1 MNRKMK
7 EIKFGVCIWD
17 IVIDYLDDKIPEI
30 QELTELE
37 QEKLYGDAVRGVAE
51 MLVDDVKERC
61 DEIVDEIQQE
71 NLWGVYYPDEDERK
85 FSYEEASRGY

>member
-7 EIKFGVCIWD
+7 ELKLGVCIWD
-17 IVIDYLDDKIPEI
+17 IVVDYLDKKIPEI
-30 QELTELE
+30 QGLTNLE
-37 QEKLYGDAVRGVAE
+37 QEKLYGGAISDVAE
-51 MLVDDVKERC
+51 ILIDDLQERC

>member
-7 EIKFGVCIWD
+7 ELKLGVCIWD
-17 IVIDYLDDKIPEI
+17 IVVDYLDEKIPEI
-30 QELTELE
+30 QELTDLE
-37 QEKLYGDAVRGVAE
+37 QEKLYGGAISDVAE
-51 MLVDDVKERC
+51 ILIDDLQERC

-85 FSYEEASRGY
+85 FSYEESSKGY

>member
-7 EIKFGVCIWD
+7 ELKLGVCIWD
-17 IVIDYLDDKIPEI
+17 IVVDYLDEKIPEI
-30 QELTELE
+30 QELTDL
-37 QEKLYGDAVRGVAE
+37 QKEKLYGDTVRGITE
-51 MLVDDVKERC
+51 ILLDDLKERC
-61 DEIVDEIQQE
+61 DEMVDEIQKE

>member
-7 EIKFGVCIWD
+7 EMQIGIVIWD
-17 IVIDYLDDKIPEI
+17 TVVEQLNDTTPEI
-30 QELTELE
+30 QELTDL
-37 QEKLYGDAVRGVAE
+37 QREKLYGDAVRGVAE
-51 MLVDDVKERC
+51 IVVDDVKERC
-61 DEIVDEIQQE
+61 AEIVDEIQQE